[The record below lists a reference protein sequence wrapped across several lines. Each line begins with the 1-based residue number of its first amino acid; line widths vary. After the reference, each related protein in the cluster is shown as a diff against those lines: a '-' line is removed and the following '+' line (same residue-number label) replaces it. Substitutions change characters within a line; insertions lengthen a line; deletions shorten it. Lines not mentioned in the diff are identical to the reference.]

1 MAFPGAP
8 LIMAKRPPNLKTRI
22 TAAKPK
28 GWAATQRGTRSQR
41 GYGWAWEQLRA
52 KVLTR
57 EPLCRMCRAAGRA
70 VIATTVD
77 HIKPKHLGGTDH
89 EANLQPLCKPCHDA
103 KTAKEGR
110 TARR

>member
-1 MAFPGAP
+1 M
-8 LIMAKRPPNLKTRI
+8 IVAKRPPNLKTRPI
-22 TAAKPK
+22 AAKPK

-52 KVLTR
+52 KVLKR

-77 HIKPKHLGGTDH
+77 HITPKQLGGSDD
-89 EANLQPLCKPCHDA
+89 EGNLQPLCKACHA
-103 KTAKEGR
+103 VKTAKEGR
-110 TARR
+110 RARR